1 MIQYEWLL
9 FFALI
14 VALAVADLLRTRRD
28 IRRAREHEEAKRA
41 DPAAR
46 SDGS

>member
-28 IRRAREHEEAKRA
+28 IRRAREREAA
-41 DPAAR
+41 ESTAPAAR
-46 SDGS
+46 HTEP

>member
-14 VALAVADLLRTRRD
+14 LALAVADLLRTRRE
-28 IRRAREHEEAKRA
+28 IRRAREAAKRSDA
-41 DPAAR
+41 AAR
-46 SDGS
+46 TDVS

>member
-14 VALAVADLLRTRRD
+14 VALAVTDLLRTRRD
-28 IRRAREHEEAKRA
+28 IRRAREREAAKA
-41 DPAAR
+41 TVPAER
-46 SDGS
+46 HTRP

>member
-28 IRRAREHEEAKRA
+28 IRRAREREAAK
-41 DPAAR
+41 AATVTAR
-46 SDGS
+46 DSGR

>member
-28 IRRAREHEEAKRA
+28 IRRAREREAEKDTA
-41 DPAAR
+41 PAAR
-46 SDGS
+46 HRGP